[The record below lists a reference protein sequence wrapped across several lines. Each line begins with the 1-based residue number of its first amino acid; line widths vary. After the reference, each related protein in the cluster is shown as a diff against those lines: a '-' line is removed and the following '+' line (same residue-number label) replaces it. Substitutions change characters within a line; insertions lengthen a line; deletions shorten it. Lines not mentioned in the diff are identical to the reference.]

1 MASFKKEFGLVNSKI
16 SNASR
21 YLKDLLKY
29 LQNVMTPGE
38 AEKIGGKR
46 QLLIPWAK
54 CKKKKCNNNIYY
66 KVILNNITLIFH

>member
-21 YLKDLLKY
+21 HLKDLLKY
-29 LQNVMTPGE
+29 LQNVMTPSE

-46 QLLIPWAK
+46 QLLIGQNVRRKSAII
-54 CKKKKCNNNIYY
+54 IYTIKSY
-66 KVILNNITLIFH
+66 